1 MNHSLHLVRTS
12 AWVLVA
18 CALAACS
25 RPEPPQEP
33 VRSVKVMTVGPQ
45 LPEFRTEYAGEVRA
59 RTEARLGF
67 RVGGKLV
74 SRPVEVGQRVKAG
87 QVLAQLDAA
96 DYQLASQAAQAQVQ
110 AATTQRDLAAADFK
124 RYAELRAQNFISSA
138 ELERR
143 ETTLKAAQASL
154 DQAKA
159 QGGVQS
165 NQKGYAVLV
174 AERAG
179 VVLAVDAEPGQVVAV
194 GATVVRVAEDGP
206 RDVVI
211 AVPEQ
216 KAAGLRAGLP
226 ASVRL
231 WASDATHTAVVREV
245 AASADAVTRT
255 FTVKLALQGAE
266 AASAA
271 LGSTAYVQIQALS
284 AAAGAGGAAAM
295 PGLIKLPTSALWQQ
309 GQGSA
314 VWLFDAASGRVKAQ
328 PVVVATADGNQA
340 VIASGLKGGEQVV
353 VAGVHV
359 LTEGQQ
365 VNLFVEKN
373 KQKVADVLSQK
384 SQSAINVENQPTAA
398 TGIQAT
404 PAATATVKGQ
414 P

>member
-1 MNHSLHLVRTS
+1 MNHSLHLVRTG
-12 AWVLVA
+12 AWVLAA

-25 RPEPPQEP
+25 QPEPPQEP
-33 VRSVKVMTVGPQ
+33 VRSVKVMTVGTQ

-74 SRPVEVGQRVKAG
+74 SRPAEVGQRVKAG

-96 DYQLASQAAQAQVQ
+96 DYQLASQAAQAQIQ

-124 RYAELRAQNFISSA
+124 RYSELRAQNFISSA

-143 ETTLKAAQASL
+143 ESTLKAAQASL

-174 AERAG
+174 AERAS
-179 VVLAVDAEPGQVVAV
+179 VVLAVDAEPGQVVAA
-194 GATVVRVAEDGP
+194 GAPVVRMAEDGP

-211 AVPEQ
+211 SVPEH
-216 KAAGLRAGLP
+216 KAAAVRVGQSA
-226 ASVRL
+226 AVRL
-231 WASDATHTAVVREV
+231 WATDASQTAVVREV
-245 AASADAVTRT
+245 AASADAVSRT
-255 FTVKLALQGAE
+255 FAVKLALQGAQ

-271 LGSTAYVQIQALS
+271 LGSTAYVQLQAMPP
-284 AAAGAGGAAAM
+284 APDGGAAAV

-309 GQGSA
+309 GKGTA
-314 VWLFDAASGRVKAQ
+314 VWLFDAATGSVKAQ
-328 PVVVATADGNQA
+328 SVVVNTADGNQA

-359 LTEGQQ
+359 LTDGQK
-365 VNLFVEKN
+365 VNLFKEKN
-373 KQKVADVLSQK
+373 EQNMPSALDRKEK
-384 SQSAINVENQPTAA
+384 SAINSVNQAA
-398 TGIQAT
+398 VAAPAT
-404 PAATATVKGQ
+404 LKGQ